1 MNSKKRSQAKKDISK
16 PKNKTKMRKISIE
29 EFKNKY
35 IGQIGSQERDQYE
48 HTLNMEI
55 VGCLLKKA
63 RQERNL
69 TQEELGR
76 KIGVQRAQISKL
88 EAGKNSATID
98 TIIRVCKAL
107 KANAKISIQIN
118 NQYLIM

>member
-48 HTLNMEI
+48 HALKMEI